1 MHVLYRRDPM
11 KRRQSSWL
19 LALVLA
25 GGAGAAV
32 AQGAEPYRCQLPDGS
47 ISFQPTPCALPQ
59 LVGDAPARPAAKL
72 SEATTDRVVVAPA
85 SAPAPVKAAAVAAP
99 VASER
104 SVSTPAPVSI
114 PARFAAP
121 TQPASPDEP
130 FVKPTKRKREILD
143 LTAQFQRCR
152 ADVPGFAEKSAV
164 LYDAWI
170 HRHGTTLAEYDRLL
184 AAKLRAGRRG
194 EMTLPLRLCTDDW
207 LRAIEPLA
215 RAPDARFQTVEK
227 TWQVFLGALMT
238 GDRATVLNC
247 LSGPALL
254 RWQAR
259 AEQLNDEE
267 MRRIAASVRALKV
280 QWGDDY
286 EKEGLVADVENRV
299 VGIAFHNVN
308 EEWKITD
315 LGGAPT
321 VALPPN

>member
-1 MHVLYRRDPM
+1 M
-11 KRRQSSWL
+11 KRRQGAWL

-25 GGAGAAV
+25 GTTGTAA
-32 AQGAEPYRCQLPDGS
+32 AQGTEPYRCQLPDGG

-59 LVGDAPARPAAKL
+59 LVGDAPAQLATKPSPAAADH
-72 SEATTDRVVVAPA
+72 ATA
-85 SAPAPVKAAAVAAP
+85 APAPSAGKAAAVAAP
-99 VASER
+99 TASER

-114 PARFAAP
+114 PARFAGAAQAP
-121 TQPASPDEP
+121 SPDEP
-130 FVKPTKRKREILD
+130 FVKPTKRKREIID

-164 LYDAWI
+164 VYDAWI
-170 HRHGTTLAEYDRLL
+170 HRHGATMAEYERLL
-184 AAKLRAGRRG
+184 TAKVRAGRRG

-207 LRAIEPLA
+207 LRAIEPLS
-215 RAPDARFQTVEK
+215 RTPDTRLQTVEK

-238 GDRATVLNC
+238 GDRATVLDC

-259 AEQLNDEE
+259 SQQLNDDE

-286 EKEGLVADVENRV
+286 DKEGLVTDVENRV
-299 VGIAFHNVN
+299 VGIAFHNIN
-308 EEWKITD
+308 EEWKITE
-315 LGGAPT
+315 LGRAPT

>member
-1 MHVLYRRDPM
+1 M
-11 KRRQSSWL
+11 KTRQRAWL
-19 LALVLA
+19 LALVL
-25 GGAGAAV
+25 GGVTGMAV
-32 AQGAEPYRCQLPDGS
+32 AQGTEPYRCQMPDGS
-47 ISFQPTPCALPQ
+47 ISFQQMPCALPQ
-59 LVGDAPARPAAKL
+59 LVGDAPAPPTVPGPVAGDPARAGHPAA
-72 SEATTDRVVVAPA
+72 
-85 SAPAPVKAAAVAAP
+85 APAPALPSTTVKAAGVAAP
-99 VASER
+99 PASER

-114 PARFAAP
+114 PARFAAAA
-121 TQPASPDEP
+121 QALSPDEP

-164 LYDAWI
+164 VYDAWI
-170 HRHGTTLAEYDRLL
+170 HRHGATLAEYERLL
-184 AAKLRAGRRG
+184 AVKVRAGRRG

-207 LRAIEPLA
+207 LRSIEPLA
-215 RAPDARFQTVEK
+215 RTPDARFQTVEK

-254 RWQAR
+254 HWQAR
-259 AEQLNDEE
+259 SLQLNDDE
-267 MRRIAASVRALKV
+267 MRRIAVSVRALKV

-299 VGIAFHNVN
+299 VGIAFRNIN
-308 EEWKITD
+308 EEWKITE
-315 LGGAPT
+315 LGGAST

>member
-1 MHVLYRRDPM
+1 M
-11 KRRQSSWL
+11 KRRERAWL
-19 LALVLA
+19 LALLL
-25 GGAGAAV
+25 GGATAAAA
-32 AQGAEPYRCQLPDGS
+32 AQGTEPYRCQLPDGS
-47 ISFQPTPCALPQ
+47 ISFQPTPCALPE
-59 LVGDAPARPAAKL
+59 LVGDAPVRPAIPQP
-72 SEATTDRVVVAPA
+72 RPAPA
-85 SAPAPVKAAAVAAP
+85 TADRAVAAPTPGPVPVKAAAAAVP
-99 VASER
+99 PASER

-114 PARFAAP
+114 PARFAATAETP
-121 TQPASPDEP
+121 SPDEP
-130 FVKPTKRKREILD
+130 FVKPTRRKREILD

-194 EMTLPLRLCTDDW
+194 EMTLPLRLCTDEW
-207 LRAIEPLA
+207 LRGMEPLA
-215 RAPDARFQTVEK
+215 RTPDARFQTVEK

-238 GDRATVLNC
+238 GDRAAVLNC

-259 AEQLNDEE
+259 SEQLNDDE

-286 EKEGLVADVENRV
+286 EKEGLVADVENHV

-308 EEWKITD
+308 EEWKITE